1 MAAEPM
7 PAPKAGPQDPLRPGE
22 RQELERLRAY
32 RRQRQMEQMVW
43 MGALSGGTLLAGFGV
58 LPAVAG
64 VLLGGFG
71 VYLVERRAL
80 RDTANRA
87 N

>member
-1 MAAEPM
+1 
-7 PAPKAGPQDPLRPGE
+7 
-22 RQELERLRAY
+22 
-32 RRQRQMEQMVW
+32 MEQMVW

-64 VLLGGFG
+64 VLLGGLG